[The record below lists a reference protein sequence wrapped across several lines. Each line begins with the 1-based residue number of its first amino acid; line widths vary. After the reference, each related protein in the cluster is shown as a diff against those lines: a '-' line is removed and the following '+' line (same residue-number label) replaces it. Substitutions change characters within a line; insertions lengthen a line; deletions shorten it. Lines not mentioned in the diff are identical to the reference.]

1 MRCAERS
8 TNRAAG
14 FEPFA
19 NLAYVHLQTE
29 GIGEDGSAGPK
40 SQSGND
46 DNLFTTLG
54 VRVQGD
60 IPTGDNSRL
69 TARGMLGWRHAF
81 GDVSPE
87 TELTFTRGSAFSV
100 EGSPLA
106 RDAFIVEAGIDYS
119 LTKAVTLGV
128 SYSGQISSAVQA
140 HGVRGDLVWRF

>member
-1 MRCAERS
+1 M
-8 TNRAAG
+8 
-14 FEPFA
+14 
-19 NLAYVHLQTE
+19 HLQTE